1 MDMDFASKKLGNAAL
16 TTGIIGTALGAVNTL
31 GGMGNGLLNGVNGM
45 NYVPYNMPYNDNCHH
60 QHDCFENSP
69 ISKYE
74 FNEVQGYIRQIEDK
88 NSEIAY
94 LRAEKYSDKVGTE
107 VYKELAAMIKDERL
121 ANESRF
127 AAINQQLGAQAVMN
141 QSTKDSFQF
150 LQERLDCCKNEMCGA
165 INRERDERRCAD
177 NTIVTYANATFYP
190 KQVADVTVGTTTVPQ
205 TVYNPLPVANYG
217 VGSGCG
223 CGC

>member
-1 MDMDFASKKLGNAAL
+1 MDMDFTSRAKGNAAL

-31 GGMGNGLLNGVNGM
+31 SGMGNGLLNGVNGM
-45 NYVPYNMPYNDNCHH
+45 NYTPYNDNCHH
-60 QHDCFENSP
+60 HHCFEDSP

-74 FNEVQGYIRQIEDK
+74 FNEAQGYIRQIEDK
-88 NSEIAY
+88 NAEIAY

-121 ANESRF
+121 ANEGRF

-141 QSTKDSFQF
+141 QSTKDSFQL
-150 LQERLDCCKNEMCGA
+150 LQERLECCKNEMCGA
-165 INRERDERRCAD
+165 ISRERDERRCAD
-177 NTIVTYANATFYP
+177 NTIVTYVNATFYP

-205 TVYNPLPVANYG
+205 TVYNPLPAATYG
-217 VGSGCG
+217 VGNGCG